1 MTRIPDGT
9 DVCYYEYIQAKIGGY
24 NGVDHLIVERD
35 DGGPD
40 IWSSNFVV
48 GFCSVTP
55 PPEPEPEWY
64 DVFIDNAGY
73 FVFFVF
79 AGIAIDRIAR

>member
-1 MTRIPDGT
+1 MTQIPNGT
-9 DVCYYEYIQAKIGGY
+9 DVCYYGYIQAKIGGY
-24 NGVDHLIVERD
+24 NGIDHLIVERD

-48 GFCSVTP
+48 GFCST
-55 PPEPEPEWY
+55 PPEPCPEWY

-73 FVFFVF
+73 FIFFVL
-79 AGIAIDRIAR
+79 AGVAINKIAKR